1 MACAGERAGQPG
13 SLATMLPEIRDY
25 DRLFAAFRWR
35 IPQRYNIGVDVCD
48 RWAARDP
55 ARVAILDVARDGRI
69 APVTYGALRE
79 ASNRLANVLAANG
92 VAAGDRVAILLS
104 QGPAAAT
111 AHVAVYKLG
120 AVAVPLA
127 TLFGVDALGYR
138 LGDAGARALV
148 TDATG
153 LAKLTGI
160 RADLPAL
167 RVVISIDGPAH
178 DAIGWTEALARASPA
193 FTPADTAA
201 DDPALMI
208 YTSGTTGPPK
218 GALHAH
224 RVLLGHLPGVQMP
237 HEFLPQPGDLLWTPA
252 EWAWIGGLVN
262 VLLPGLHF
270 GVPVVARKFEKFDP
284 EEAFRL
290 MADLKVRN
298 AFIPPTALRMLRA
311 VPNPRGRFDLALRT
325 IGSGGETLGAETF
338 AWGREALGVSVNE
351 FYGQTEANLVV
362 SSCAAIGVGKPGTM
376 GKAVPGHRIGI
387 IRTDGTSCE
396 PGELGQIAVR
406 RPDPVMFLGY
416 WNNPAATEAKFAG
429 DWMTTGDQ
437 GDIDADGFIRF
448 VGRDDDVITSA
459 GYRIGPG
466 EIEDCLIRH
475 PAVALAAAVG
485 KPDPVRTEI
494 VKAVV
499 VLKEGYAPSDRLA
512 AEIQS
517 FVRER
522 LSAHEYPREVA
533 FRSSLPLTTTGKII
547 RRLLRDEG

>member
-1 MACAGERAGQPG
+1 
-13 SLATMLPEIRDY
+13 MLPEIRDY

-79 ASNRLANVLAANG
+79 ASNRLANVLAAHG

-416 WNNPAATEAKFAG
+416 WNNPAATEAKFVG